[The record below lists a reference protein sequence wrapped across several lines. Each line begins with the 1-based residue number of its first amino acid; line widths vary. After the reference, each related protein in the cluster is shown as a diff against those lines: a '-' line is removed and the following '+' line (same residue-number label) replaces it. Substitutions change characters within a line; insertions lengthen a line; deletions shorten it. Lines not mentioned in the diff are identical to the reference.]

1 MALRLT
7 NGKAPRERPVVLRTY
22 RAAVTKK
29 SRHFSNP
36 VMPSLLS
43 CELSFSKS
51 IRLLPLSDAVT
62 YWYFAKFVTGKTFER
77 RAFFESER
85 SR

>member
-1 MALRLT
+1 
-7 NGKAPRERPVVLRTY
+7 
-22 RAAVTKK
+22 
-29 SRHFSNP
+29 
-36 VMPSLLS
+36 MPSLLS